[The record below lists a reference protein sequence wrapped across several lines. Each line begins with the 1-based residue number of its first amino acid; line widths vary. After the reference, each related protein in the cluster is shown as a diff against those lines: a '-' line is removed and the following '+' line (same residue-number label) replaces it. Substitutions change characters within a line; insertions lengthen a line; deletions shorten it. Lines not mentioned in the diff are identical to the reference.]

1 MPMRITATPSVAF
14 TSSAPGNVQVRLW
27 DYGPDGT
34 GVMFDENVSKIDA
47 AGRVSFDLKSTDW
60 TLAVGHQ
67 LGIQIGTIGSNGW
80 RDTPTGNTIAVTK
93 AKLTLALQDPTFDQP
108 TQGDPSP
115 FLATYRRQNT
125 ASLHDVGP
133 GSFRLSL
140 LP

>member
-1 MPMRITATPSVAF
+1 
-14 TSSAPGNVQVRLW
+14 VQLRLW
-27 DYGPDGT
+27 DYGPDGN
-34 GVMFDENVSKIDA
+34 GVMFDENVAKIDA

-67 LGIQIGTIGSNGW
+67 LGIQLGTIGTGSW

-93 AKLTLALQDPTFDQP
+93 AKLTLALQDTTFDQP

-115 FLATYRRQNT
+115 FLSTYRRQNT
-125 ASLHDVGP
+125 ARLHDVGP
-133 GSFRLSL
+133 GTFRLSL